1 MIVQN
6 EEFWLWN
13 VTTCKIYAVNK
24 MFLKFKKLKMRNKE
38 FYQIGQF
45 DLMIIPSCF
54 GKFLSPKIK
63 KKWCGKN
70 KGNVVYKHKIQ

>member
-1 MIVQN
+1 
-6 EEFWLWN
+6 
-13 VTTCKIYAVNK
+13 

-63 KKWCGKN
+63 KSG
-70 KGNVVYKHKIQ
+70 VVKTREM

>member
-45 DLMIIPSCF
+45 DLMIESTST
-54 GKFLSPKIK
+54 LL
-63 KKWCGKN
+63 
-70 KGNVVYKHKIQ
+70 H

>member
-1 MIVQN
+1 
-6 EEFWLWN
+6 
-13 VTTCKIYAVNK
+13 

-54 GKFLSPKIK
+54 GKFLSTKIK